1 MKFRIREATEFLYV
15 HVQDTGGLSV
25 QELQREARRKG
36 LLGFGYHY
44 VIQQDGTVEHGRKPY
59 EVAGH
64 DFENP
69 NVSVYVLVDSETG
82 ELTDAQKVSLR
93 DLISSLQGEY
103 QRIKVM

>member
-15 HVQDTGGLSV
+15 HVQDIGGLSV
-25 QELQREARRKG
+25 LELQREARRAG

-44 VIQQDGTVEHGRKPY
+44 VIQKDGTVEQGRKPY

-69 NVSVYVLVDSETG
+69 NVSVYVLVDSLG
-82 ELTDAQKVSLR
+82 NLTDAQKAALR
-93 DLISSLQGEY
+93 DLKSSLQGEY
-103 QRIKVM
+103 PRIEVR